1 MVEPFVSKLVPNK
14 EKPLAGQKRG
24 WDFLLKFGDSYSVRQ
39 WMSKLYD
46 YNTTEWLETYSYGTS
61 WYDEALSELV
71 LEEINFNAPLKDWWC
86 VEGGSQEIAKRMAK
100 KIKDQKAFQFAKK
113 VVKIDRLSRVI
124 EKHKEG
130 ADNITIRLEVEG
142 EKSPREY
149 DAVFNS
155 APLGAM
161 QRMDLRGL
169 NLNWGT
175 KQAIRSLGYGASCKV
190 GVKFRY
196 RWWVEEPDLA
206 ITKGGVGS
214 TDLPIRN
221 CVYPSYN
228 LTKKDASDPEK
239 GDEGKKPG
247 VLLCSYT
254 WSQEAHRIGTL
265 IHPLVNGKGGP
276 STETELKALLI
287 ENLARLHTPHN
298 DNSVDY
304 ERNYERLKKLIGD
317 AYLTHFAYDWY
328 KDVGT
333 TGAFAYFGPG
343 QFGAMYPWIA
353 NLHDG
358 NHVIIG
364 EAASAHHAWVVGAL
378 ESAVRGVYQFLVQ
391 HSKNS
396 EHIAAAQKAYQ
407 KRPEDGGIPAPYGPL
422 PAEFDRT
429 EDVAEALNE
438 GNEVNETRVAA
449 QGEWARQ
456 GVLFETIRLKQQGD
470 QLDLTKVTADE
481 VAPLL
486 DAEVKPTDHDI
497 RNSSR

>member
-1 MVEPFVSKLVPNK
+1 MIEPFVSKLIPNK
-14 EKPLAGQKRG
+14 EKPLAGPKRG

-61 WYDEALSELV
+61 WYDAALSEMV
-71 LEEINFNAPLKDWWC
+71 LEQVNFSAPLNRWWC
-86 VEGGSQEIAKRMAK
+86 VEGGSQEIAKRMAE
-100 KIKDQKAFQFAKK
+100 KIKNQEAFQFAKR
-113 VVKIDRLSRVI
+113 VVKMERLSYVTDNQ
-124 EKHKEG
+124 KEG
-130 ADNITIRLEVEG
+130 ADGFTIRLEVEG

-190 GVKFRY
+190 GVKFKY

-228 LTKKDASDPEK
+228 LTKKDASDPKK

-254 WSQEAHRIGTL
+254 WSQEAQRIGTL
-265 IHPLVNGKGGP
+265 IHPEGGP

-287 ENLARLHTPHN
+287 DNLARLHTPSHN
-298 DNSVDY
+298 PAD
-304 ERNYERLKKLIGD
+304 YERLKKLIGD
-317 AYLTHFAYDWY
+317 AYITHFAYDWY
-328 KDVGT
+328 NDLGT

-353 NLHDG
+353 NNNDG

-378 ESAVRGVYQFLVQ
+378 ESAVRGVYQFLAQ

-396 EHIAAAQKAYQ
+396 TYIDAAMEAYH
-407 KRPEDGGIPAPYGPL
+407 KNDIPAPYGPL
-422 PAEFDRT
+422 PAEYDRT
-429 EDVAEALNE
+429 KDVKAAVNE
-438 GNEVNETRVAA
+438 GNKVNEKKMAP

-456 GVLFETIRLKQQGD
+456 GVLFETIRLRQKGD
-470 QLDLTKVTADE
+470 QLDLAKVTAEE

-486 DAEVKPTDHDI
+486 DAEVKV
-497 RNSSR
+497 

>member
-1 MVEPFVSKLVPNK
+1 M
-14 EKPLAGQKRG
+14 
-24 WDFLLKFGDSYSVRQ
+24 
-39 WMSKLYD
+39 
-46 YNTTEWLETYSYGTS
+46 
-61 WYDEALSELV
+61 
-71 LEEINFNAPLKDWWC
+71 
-86 VEGGSQEIAKRMAK
+86 
-100 KIKDQKAFQFAKK
+100 
-113 VVKIDRLSRVI
+113 DRLLHI
-124 EKHKEG
+124 TDNHKKG
-130 ADNITIRLEVEG
+130 ADDVTIRLEVEG

-190 GVKFRY
+190 GVKFKY
-196 RWWVEEPDLA
+196 RWWVEEPELA

-228 LTKKDASDPEK
+228 LTTKDASDLEK
-239 GDEGKKPG
+239 GDAGKKPG

-254 WSQEAHRIGTL
+254 WSQEAQRIGTL
-265 IHPLVNGKGGP
+265 IHPEGGP
-276 STETELKALLI
+276 STETELRALLI
-287 ENLARLHTPHN
+287 DNLARLHTPRHKPA
-298 DNSVDY
+298 
-304 ERNYERLKKLIGD
+304 EYERLKKLIGD
-317 AYLTHFAYDWY
+317 AYITHFAYDWY
-328 KDVGT
+328 SDLGT

-353 NLHDG
+353 NRNDG
-358 NHVIIG
+358 NHIIIG

-378 ESAVRGVYQFLVQ
+378 ESAVRGVYQFLFQ

-396 EHIAAAQKAYQ
+396 RQIAAALEAYN
-407 KRPEDGGIPAPYGPL
+407 KSEIPAPYGPL

-429 EDVAEALNE
+429 KDVAVALNE
-438 GNEVNETRVAA
+438 GNEVDETRVAA

-456 GVLFETIRLKQQGD
+456 GVVFETIRLKQEGD
-470 QLDLTKVTADE
+470 QLDLAKVTADE

-486 DAEVKPTDHDI
+486 DAEVKPTNPDV

>member
-1 MVEPFVSKLVPNK
+1 MIQPFVSKLISNK
-14 EKPLAGQKRG
+14 ENHLAGPKRG

-61 WYDEALSELV
+61 WYDAALSEMV
-71 LEEINFNAPLKDWWC
+71 LEEVNFSAPLNDWWC
-86 VEGGSQEIAKRMAK
+86 VEGGSQEIAKRMAV
-100 KIKDQKAFQFAKK
+100 KIKKKEAFQFNKRI
-113 VVKIDRLSRVI
+113 VKMDRVTD
-124 EKHKEG
+124 KHKQG
-130 ADNITIRLEVEG
+130 ADGVTIRLEVEG
-142 EKSPREY
+142 EKSAREY

-190 GVKFRY
+190 GVKFKY
-196 RWWVEEPDLA
+196 RWWVEERDLL
-206 ITKGGVGS
+206 ITKGGVGK

-228 LTKKDASDPEK
+228 LTTKDASDPK
-239 GDEGKKPG
+239 QGDEGKKPG

-254 WSQEAHRIGTL
+254 WSQEAQRIGTL
-265 IHPLVNGKGGP
+265 IHPEGGP
-276 STETELKALLI
+276 STETELKTLLI
-287 ENLARLHTPHN
+287 DNLARLHTPSN
-298 DNSVDY
+298 KPGD
-304 ERNYERLKKLIGD
+304 YERLKKLIGD
-317 AYLTHFAYDWY
+317 AYITHFAYDWY
-328 KDVGT
+328 NDLGT

-353 NLHDG
+353 NRNDG
-358 NHVIIG
+358 NHIIIG

-378 ESAVRGVYQFLVQ
+378 ESAVRGVYQFLFQ

-396 EHIAAAQKAYQ
+396 TNIAAALEAYH
-407 KRPEDGGIPAPYGPL
+407 KSEKHGGIPAPYGPL

-429 EDVAEALNE
+429 KDVAEALSE
-438 GNEVNETRVAA
+438 GNEADKTKMAA

-456 GVLFETIRLKQQGD
+456 GVLFETIRLKQKGD
-470 QLDLTKVTADE
+470 QLDLAKVTADE

-486 DAEVKPTDHDI
+486 DAKVKPTDLGP
-497 RNSSR
+497 SRS

>member
-1 MVEPFVSKLVPNK
+1 MVQPFISKLVPN
-14 EKPLAGQKRG
+14 EENHPLASPKRG

-61 WYDEALSELV
+61 WYDAALTEMV

-86 VEGGSQEIAKRMAK
+86 VEGGSQEIAKRMAN
-100 KIKDQKAFQFAKK
+100 KIKNQEAFQFEKR
-113 VVKIDRLSRVI
+113 VVKMDRHGVHKD
-124 EKHKEG
+124 EKG
-130 ADNITIRLEVEG
+130 ADGLTISLEVEG
-142 EKSPREY
+142 EKSPRKY

-161 QRMDLRGL
+161 HRMDLRGL
-169 NLNWGT
+169 KLNWGT

-190 GVKFRY
+190 GVKFKY
-196 RWWVEEPDLA
+196 RWWVEEEDLA

-228 LTKKDASDPEK
+228 LTTKDASDPKK
-239 GDEGKKPG
+239 GEEGKKPG

-254 WSQEAHRIGTL
+254 WSQEAQRIGTL
-265 IHPLVNGKGGP
+265 IHPDGGP

-287 ENLARLHTPHN
+287 DNLARLHTRKDKPA
-298 DNSVDY
+298 D
-304 ERNYERLKKLIGD
+304 YERLKKLIGD
-317 AYLTHFAYDWY
+317 AYITHFAYDWY
-328 KDVGT
+328 NDLGT

-353 NLHDG
+353 NNNDG
-358 NHVIIG
+358 NHIIIG

-378 ESAVRGVYQFLVQ
+378 ESAVRGVYQFLFQ
-391 HSKNS
+391 HSENS
-396 EHIAAAQKAYQ
+396 TNIAAAMEAYH
-407 KRPEDGGIPAPYGPL
+407 KNEIPAPYGPL
-422 PAEFDRT
+422 PAEFERT
-429 EDVAEALNE
+429 KDVKEALKK
-438 GNEVNETRVAA
+438 GNEADQKRIAA
-449 QGEWARQ
+449 PGEWARQ
-456 GVLFETIRLKQQGD
+456 GVLFETIRLKQGRD
-470 QLDLTKVTADE
+470 QLDLAKVTADE

-486 DAEVKPTDHDI
+486 DAQK
-497 RNSSR
+497 

>member
-1 MVEPFVSKLVPNK
+1 MIEPFVSKLIPNK
-14 EKPLAGQKRG
+14 EKPLAGPKRG

-61 WYDEALSELV
+61 WYDAALTEMI
-71 LEEINFNAPLKDWWC
+71 LEEINFSAPSNDWWC
-86 VEGGSQEIAKRMAK
+86 VEGGSQEIAKRMAH
-100 KIKDQKAFQFAKK
+100 KIKNQNAFQFEKR
-113 VVKIDRLSRVI
+113 VVKMDRLLYI
-124 EKHKEG
+124 TDKHEEG
-130 ADNITIRLEVEG
+130 ADGFTISLEVEG

-161 QRMDLRGL
+161 RRMDLRGL

-190 GVKFRY
+190 GVKFKY
-196 RWWVEEPDLA
+196 RWWVEDLE
-206 ITKGGVGS
+206 ITKGGVGK
-214 TDLPIRN
+214 TDLPIQN

-228 LTKKDASDPEK
+228 LTEKDS
-239 GDEGKKPG
+239 KKPG

-254 WSQEAHRIGTL
+254 WAQDAQRIGTL
-265 IHPLVNGKGGP
+265 IHPEGGP

-287 ENLARLHTPHN
+287 DNLARLHTPSN
-298 DNSVDY
+298 NPEKY
-304 ERNYERLKKLIGD
+304 EALKKLIGD
-317 AYLTHFAYDWY
+317 AYITHFAYDWY
-328 KDVGT
+328 NDLGT

-353 NLHDG
+353 NRNDG
-358 NHVIIG
+358 NHIIIG

-391 HSKNS
+391 HHKNSKN
-396 EHIAAAQKAYQ
+396 IAAAMEAYH
-407 KRPEDGGIPAPYGPL
+407 KSEEEGGIPAPYGPL

-429 EDVAEALNE
+429 EDVKELVNK
-438 GNEVNETRVAA
+438 GNTVDKTKLAA
-449 QGEWARQ
+449 KGEWARQ
-456 GVLFETIRLKQQGD
+456 GVLFETIRLKQKRD
-470 QLDLTKVTADE
+470 QLDLAKVTAKE

-486 DAEVKPTDHDI
+486 DAEKVKPTDLKA
-497 RNSSR
+497 

>member
-1 MVEPFVSKLVPNK
+1 MVQPFVSKLVSNG
-14 EKPLAGQKRG
+14 ENPLASPKRG

-61 WYDEALSELV
+61 WYDAALSEMV
-71 LEEINFNAPLKDWWC
+71 LEEINFDAPLDHWWC
-86 VEGGSQEIAKRMAK
+86 VEGGSQEIAKRMAN
-100 KIKDQKAFQFAKK
+100 KIKNQEAFQFKK
-113 VVKIDRLSRVI
+113 RVVKMDRLWRI
-124 EKHKEG
+124 TDKYQQG
-130 ADNITIRLEVEG
+130 ADGVTIRLEVEG
-142 EKSPREY
+142 EESPREY

-169 NLNWGT
+169 DLNWGT

-190 GVKFRY
+190 GVKFKY
-196 RWWVEEPDLA
+196 RWWVEEPDLL
-206 ITKGGVGS
+206 ITKGGVGK

-228 LTKKDASDPEK
+228 LTTKDASDPKK
-239 GDEGKKPG
+239 GEEGKRPG
-247 VLLCSYT
+247 VLLCSYS
-254 WSQEAHRIGTL
+254 WAQEAQRIGAL
-265 IHPLVNGKGGP
+265 IHPGGGP

-287 ENLARLHTPHN
+287 DNLARLHTRQDGNPAE
-298 DNSVDY
+298 Y
-304 ERNYERLKKLIGD
+304 ERRYEHLKKLIGD

-328 KDVGT
+328 NDLGT

-353 NLHDG
+353 NHNDG
-358 NHVIIG
+358 NHIIIG

-396 EHIAAAQKAYQ
+396 KYIASALKAYH
-407 KRPEDGGIPAPYGPL
+407 KSEKDGGIPAPYGPL

-429 EDVAEALNE
+429 KDVTEALNE
-438 GNEVNETRVAA
+438 GNKVDKTRVAA

-456 GVLFETIRLKQQGD
+456 GVLFETIRLKQKGD
-470 QLDLTKVTADE
+470 QLDLAKVTADE

-486 DAEVKPTDHDI
+486 DAGVKPTTVNVRD
-497 RNSSR
+497 SSSG

>member
-1 MVEPFVSKLVPNK
+1 MVQPFVSKLVQNK
-14 EKPLAGQKRG
+14 ENLLAGPKRG
-24 WDFLLKFGDSYSVRQ
+24 WDFLLKFGDSYSVQQ

-61 WYDEALSELV
+61 WYNAALTEMV

-86 VEGGSQEIAKRMAK
+86 VEGGSQEIAKRMAH
-100 KIKDQKAFQFAKK
+100 KIKNQEAFQFNKR
-113 VVKIDRLSRVI
+113 VVKMDRRV
-124 EKHKEG
+124 EDQVKKG
-130 ADNITIRLEVEG
+130 ADGVKICLEVEG
-142 EKSPREY
+142 EESPREY

-196 RWWVEEPDLA
+196 RWWVEEKDLA

-228 LTKKDASDPEK
+228 LTTKDASDPKK
-239 GDEGKKPG
+239 GEEGKKPG

-254 WSQEAHRIGTL
+254 WSQEAQRIGTL
-265 IHPLVNGKGGP
+265 IHPEGGP

-287 ENLARLHTPHN
+287 DNLARLHTRQDVNP
-298 DNSVDY
+298 DDY
-304 ERNYERLKKLIGD
+304 ERRLKGLKKLIGD
-317 AYLTHFAYDWY
+317 AYITHFAYDWY
-328 KDVGT
+328 NDLGT

-353 NLHDG
+353 NNNDG
-358 NHVIIG
+358 NHIIIG

-378 ESAVRGVYQFLVQ
+378 ESAVRGVYQFLFQ

-396 EHIAAAQKAYQ
+396 TNIAAALKAYH
-407 KRPEDGGIPAPYGPL
+407 KSEIPAPYGPL

-429 EDVAEALNE
+429 KDVTEALNE
-438 GNEVNETRVAA
+438 GNEADQKRMAA

-456 GVLFETIRLKQQGD
+456 GVLFETIRLKQKRD
-470 QLDLTKVTADE
+470 QLDLAKVTADE
-481 VAPLL
+481 VAPFL
-486 DAEVKPTDHDI
+486 DAEVKQPGVKV
-497 RNSSR
+497 

>member
-1 MVEPFVSKLVPNK
+1 MVQPFVSKLIPNK
-14 EKPLAGQKRG
+14 EKPLAGAKRG

-46 YNTTEWLETYSYGTS
+46 YNTTEWLETYAYGTS
-61 WYDEALSELV
+61 WYDAALSEMV
-71 LEEINFNAPLKDWWC
+71 LEEINFSAPPNSWWC
-86 VEGGSQEIAKRMAK
+86 VEGGSQEIAKLMAK
-100 KIKDQKAFQFAKK
+100 KIKNQKAFQFAKK
-113 VVKIDRLSRVI
+113 VVKMDRLSRI
-124 EKHKEG
+124 TDKHKD
-130 ADNITIRLEVEG
+130 ADGYTIRLEVEG

-190 GVKFRY
+190 GVKFKY

-206 ITKGGVGS
+206 IKKGGVGK

-228 LTKKDASDPEK
+228 LTKEDASDPGK
-239 GDEGKKPG
+239 GDKGKKPG

-254 WSQEAHRIGTL
+254 WSQEAQRIGTL
-265 IHPLVNGKGGP
+265 IHPLINGKGGS

-287 ENLARLHTPHN
+287 DNLARLHTPSN
-298 DNSVDY
+298 NPADY
-304 ERNYERLKKLIGD
+304 VRLKKLIGD
-317 AYLTHFAYDWY
+317 AYIDHFAYDWY
-328 KDVGT
+328 NDLGT

-353 NLHDG
+353 NNNDG
-358 NHVIIG
+358 NHIIIG

-391 HSKNS
+391 HSFNS
-396 EHIAAAQKAYQ
+396 RQIAAAMVAYH
-407 KRPEDGGIPAPYGPL
+407 KSPEEGGVPAPYGPL
-422 PAEFDRT
+422 PAEFHRT
-429 EDVAEALNE
+429 KDVKEALIK
-438 GNEVNETRVAA
+438 GNKVNKTRVAA

-456 GVLFETIRLKQQGD
+456 GVLFETIRLKQEGD
-470 QLDLTKVTADE
+470 QLDLAKVTADD

-486 DAEVKPTDHDI
+486 DAEVKPTD
-497 RNSSR
+497 SKA

>member
-1 MVEPFVSKLVPNK
+1 MIEPFVSKLVPNK
-14 EKPLAGQKRG
+14 EKPLAGPKRG

-61 WYDEALSELV
+61 WYDAALSELV
-71 LEEINFNAPLKDWWC
+71 LEEINFSAPPNRWWC
-86 VEGGSQEIAKRMAK
+86 VEGGSQEIAKRMAG
-100 KIKDQKAFQFAKK
+100 KIKNQKAFQFATR
-113 VVKIDRLSRVI
+113 VVKMKRLSHVTD
-124 EKHKEG
+124 KQKEG
-130 ADNITIRLEVEG
+130 ADTFTIRLEVEG
-142 EKSPREY
+142 EKSPRDY

-169 NLNWGT
+169 DLNWGT

-190 GVKFRY
+190 GVKFKY

-228 LTKKDASDPEK
+228 LTKKDASDPKK

-254 WSQEAHRIGTL
+254 WSQEAQRIGTL
-265 IHPLVNGKGGP
+265 IHPQGGP

-287 ENLARLHTPHN
+287 DNLARLHTPSHN
-298 DNSVDY
+298 PAD
-304 ERNYERLKKLIGD
+304 EERLKKLIGD
-317 AYLTHFAYDWY
+317 AYITHFAYDWY
-328 KDVGT
+328 NDLGT

-353 NLHDG
+353 NHNDG
-358 NHVIIG
+358 NHITIG

-391 HSKNS
+391 HSENS
-396 EHIAAAQKAYQ
+396 TNIAAAQKAYQ
-407 KRPEDGGIPAPYGPL
+407 KDEIPAPYGPL

-429 EDVAEALNE
+429 EDVKVALND
-438 GNEVNETRVAA
+438 GNKVNKEKMAPR
-449 QGEWARQ
+449 GEWARQ
-456 GVLFETIRLKQQGD
+456 GVLFETIRLKQKGD
-470 QLDLTKVTADE
+470 QLDLAKVTAEE

-486 DAEVKPTDHDI
+486 DAEVKV
-497 RNSSR
+497 

>member
-1 MVEPFVSKLVPNK
+1 MVQPFVSKLVPNK
-14 EKPLAGQKRG
+14 EKPLAGPKRG

-61 WYDEALSELV
+61 WYDAALSEMV
-71 LEEINFNAPLKDWWC
+71 LEEINFDAPLNSWWC
-86 VEGGSQEIAKRMAK
+86 VEGGSQEIAKRMAD
-100 KIKDQKAFQFAKK
+100 KIKNQKAFQFEKR
-113 VVKIDRLSRVI
+113 VVKMDRLLRI
-124 EKHKEG
+124 TDKHKQG
-130 ADNITIRLEVEG
+130 ADGVTIRLEVEG

-169 NLNWGT
+169 KLNWGT

-190 GVKFRY
+190 GVKFKY

-206 ITKGGVGS
+206 IKKGGVGK

-228 LTKKDASDPEK
+228 LTKEDASDPGK
-239 GDEGKKPG
+239 GEEGKKPG

-254 WSQEAHRIGTL
+254 WSQEAQRIGTL
-265 IHPLVNGKGGP
+265 IHPLINGEGGS
-276 STETELKALLI
+276 STETELRALLI
-287 ENLARLHTPHN
+287 DNLARLHSPSN
-298 DNSVDY
+298 KPA
-304 ERNYERLKKLIGD
+304 EYERLKKLIGD
-317 AYLTHFAYDWY
+317 AYIDHFAYDWY
-328 KDVGT
+328 NDLGT

-353 NLHDG
+353 NRNDG
-358 NHVIIG
+358 NHIIIG

-378 ESAVRGVYQFLVQ
+378 ESAVRGVYQFLYQ

-396 EHIAAAQKAYQ
+396 RQIAAALLAYH
-407 KRPEDGGIPAPYGPL
+407 KSPEEGGIPAPYGPL
-422 PAEFDRT
+422 PAEFNRT
-429 EDVAEALNE
+429 KDVAETLIE
-438 GNEVNETRVAA
+438 GHEVDETKVAA

-456 GVLFETIRLKQQGD
+456 GVLFETIRLKQEGD
-470 QLDLTKVTADE
+470 QLDLAKVTADD

-486 DAEVKPTDHDI
+486 DAEVKPTD
-497 RNSSR
+497 SKA